1 MPSSMTAAE
10 QAAVLA
16 LVRATHRLGRPWH
29 ATSDLI
35 ETAGSAVAILDG
47 EVDRLDIFE
56 QETADALRPSV
67 EAGDVRECEELIAA
81 LRDDGVKLTTVLD
94 DAYPSN
100 LREVYDR
107 PPFLWIRGELRSGD
121 ERSIAVVG
129 TRQASETGLRTARE
143 LAGGLADRGFT
154 VLSGLARGID
164 TAAHEATL
172 EAGGRTIAV
181 LGAGINQPIYPAEN
195 AGLAEQITGQGA
207 VVSQFWPEAPPTRKT
222 FPMRN
227 AVMSGLALGTLVVEA
242 SHTSGARM
250 QARMALEHSKRLFLV
265 RSLVEERDWTHR
277 FVDHPAT
284 TVVESA
290 ADVVAVLDEDVEA
303 RSIEQLT
310 IGSRPVP

>member
-1 MPSSMTAAE
+1 MTAAE

-29 ATSDLI
+29 VTSDLI
-35 ETAGSAVAILDG
+35 ETAGSAVAILEG
-47 EVDRLDIFE
+47 EVDRLDVFE
-56 QETADALRPSV
+56 QETADALHPAV
-67 EAGDVRECEELIAA
+67 ETDDVRECEELIAA
-81 LRDDGVKLTTVLD
+81 LRDEGVSLTTVLD
-94 DAYPSN
+94 DDYPSN

-107 PPFLWIRGELRSGD
+107 PPFLWVKGELRAED

-154 VLSGLARGID
+154 ALSGLARGID

-181 LGAGINQPIYPAEN
+181 LGAGIRQPIYPAEN
-195 AGLAEQITGQGA
+195 AGLAERIMGQGA

-284 TVVESA
+284 TVVESVD
-290 ADVVAVLDEDVEA
+290 DVVAVLDEDVEA

-310 IGSRPVP
+310 LG